1 MPNNENSIKYRKD
14 IDMEL
19 LKLGAITKKIIW
31 GGERLAREYG
41 KGTPGEK
48 IAESWEL
55 TSRADGVNTV
65 VGGKYDGMLLCDVL
79 NANKNAVC
87 KDWDGERFPLLIKLI
102 DAEADLSIQVHPDDE
117 YAALHTTDLGKTE
130 MWYIVDAAPDAMI
143 IYGLRKKY
151 SSDEVKAAI
160 ASGTLEELMNYVPVK
175 KGETYF
181 IPSGMVHAICK
192 GILIAEI
199 QQNSNITYRVYDY
212 NRVGADGKLREL
224 HVDDALAV
232 IGKIEDPA
240 AVRAETDTEKGII
253 CQCGYFTVY
262 HFENKAFSMTATE
275 DSFVHLLCLG
285 GEAEI
290 SYNGGSM
297 SVAKGESV
305 FVPAGF
311 GDFSVTAGADIVV
324 STL

>member
-1 MPNNENSIKYRKD
+1 
-14 IDMEL
+14 MEP
-19 LKLGAITKKIIW
+19 LKLGMITKKIIW

-41 KGTPGEK
+41 KGEPGEK

-55 TSRADGVNTV
+55 TSRADGVNTI
-65 VGGKYDGMLLCDVL
+65 VGGTYDGVLLSDYL
-79 NANKNAVC
+79 AEHKDAVC
-87 KDWDGERFPLLIKLI
+87 AGWDGERFPLLIKLI

-130 MWYIVDAAPDAMI
+130 MWYIVDAAPDARI
-143 IYGLRKKY
+143 IYGLKKKY
-151 SSDEVKAAI
+151 SASEVREAI
-160 ASGTLEELMNYVPVK
+160 ANGTLEELMNYVPVK

-181 IPSGMVHAICK
+181 IPSGMVHAICR

-212 NRVGADGKLREL
+212 NRRGADGKLREL

-232 IGKIEDPA
+232 IDKIEDPS
-240 AVRAETDTEKGII
+240 AVRADADEARGII
-253 CQCGYFTVY
+253 AKCGYFTVY
-262 HFENKAFSMTATE
+262 HFEKAFDMTASS

-285 GEAEI
+285 GKTAI
-290 SYNGGSM
+290 KWQGGEM
-297 SVAKGESV
+297 TLAKGESV
-305 FVPAGF
+305 FIPAGL
-311 GDFSVTAGADIVV
+311 GDFSVADGADVVV

>member
-1 MPNNENSIKYRKD
+1 
-14 IDMEL
+14 MEP
-19 LKLGAITKKIIW
+19 LKLGMITKSIIW

-55 TSRADGVNTV
+55 TDRADGVNTI
-65 VGGKYDGMLLCDVL
+65 VGGTFDGMLLSDYL
-79 NANKNAVC
+79 DAH
-87 KDWDGERFPLLIKLI
+87 KDEVQKGWDGERFPLLIKLI

-117 YAALHTTDLGKTE
+117 YAAEHTTDLGKTE
-130 MWYIVDAAPDAMI
+130 MWYIVDAAPDARI
-143 IYGLRKKY
+143 IYGLKKKY
-151 SSDEVKAAI
+151 SAAEVRAAI
-160 ASGTLEELMNYVPVK
+160 ENGTLEELMNYVPVK

-181 IPSGMVHAICK
+181 IPSGMVHAICR

-212 NRVGADGKLREL
+212 NRRGADGKLREL

-232 IGKIEDPA
+232 IDKIEDPSSVCA
-240 AVRAETDTEKGII
+240 DANEALGII
-253 CQCGYFTVY
+253 AKCGYFTVY
-262 HFENKAFSMTATE
+262 HFEKDFSMNATE

-285 GEAEI
+285 GEAAI
-290 SYNGGSM
+290 TWQNGKM
-297 SVAKGESV
+297 TIAKGESV
-305 FVPAGF
+305 FIPAGM
-311 GDFSVTAGADIVV
+311 GEFSVSGGADIIV